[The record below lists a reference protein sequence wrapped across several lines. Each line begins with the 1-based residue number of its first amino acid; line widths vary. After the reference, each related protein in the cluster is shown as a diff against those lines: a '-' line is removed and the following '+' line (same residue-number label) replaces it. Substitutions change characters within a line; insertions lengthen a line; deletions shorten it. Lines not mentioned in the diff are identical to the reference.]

1 MRVDAF
7 TIRVPSICMVLKLHS
22 LFNVKIILYAH
33 KFILLIWISD
43 VNFCIL
49 LFSSMINITLY
60 LYSVMNNKPDDINY
74 LPFRGTLFQSS
85 FWHIISPWI
94 HCIECLFYLY
104 IAVLI
109 FYSGWFSRTSIL
121 SSTKFVFT
129 IVWCG
134 IILFLFASYHF
145 WDGPRWEMFWHLV
158 LPPLL
163 VSYWHFQLF

>member
-7 TIRVPSICMVLKLHS
+7 TIQVPSICMVLKLHS
-22 LFNVKIILYAH
+22 LFNVKIIIYAH
-33 KFILLIWISD
+33 KFILCIWISD

-74 LPFRGTLFQSS
+74 LPFRGTLFQSFFLTHNFTMNS
-85 FWHIISPWI
+85 LYWVPLLSIYCCIDILFW
-94 HCIECLFYLY
+94 
-104 IAVLI
+104 LI
-109 FYSGWFSRTSIL
+109 FKNLNTFFYKNI
-121 SSTKFVFT
+121 FT